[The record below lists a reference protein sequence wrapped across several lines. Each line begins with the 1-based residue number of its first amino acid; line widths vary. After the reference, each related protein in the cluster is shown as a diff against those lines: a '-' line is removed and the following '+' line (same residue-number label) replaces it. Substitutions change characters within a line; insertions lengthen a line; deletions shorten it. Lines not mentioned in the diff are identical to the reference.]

1 MNSIIK
7 KSMLLLS
14 SVSLLI
20 MVLVF
25 SVSYYMAEGYF
36 KNLLEEEVKD
46 SQETIAVVV
55 TEPIFSYDKVL
66 IGKIIS
72 AFVED
77 YAFVHKINAYDHRD
91 QLLFSKTETNE
102 APVASAMIEKE
113 VPIFWSGDKK
123 IGKLVIVYR
132 SDSNDLLLTMVKTV
146 FFTIGFI
153 LLIVLQISNWLALS
167 KLVVK
172 PLQTVGNALSVIAS
186 GGGDLTSRLTI
197 KSNDEI
203 GQLATDFNQF
213 IKKLHDIVTS
223 VVKTAQEVNNTS
235 TAIINNATRNVS
247 ATQQQSIEIEQA
259 STALNEMSL
268 TTNEIAQNANETAE
282 KTEICSEL
290 ASTGNKVVNNTVQQ
304 INMLG
309 SDMTVTAEK
318 ITQVKDKIETI
329 TSVMQV
335 INSIAE
341 QTNLLALNAAIE
353 AARAGEQGRGF
364 AVVADE
370 VRNLAQRTQDS
381 TSEIETIIVELQT
394 ASLEANISM
403 EESQSALQKTID
415 ESASANDALTDILE
429 NIKQISG
436 MNIQIATAS
445 DEQSSVAEDVN
456 RNVTE
461 IFNITN
467 NVKENA
473 EKAQNASKELGA
485 LGQGL
490 IDNLSKFKI

>member
-7 KSMLLLS
+7 KSMLVLS
-14 SVSLLI
+14 CVSLLI
-20 MVLVF
+20 MVFVF
-25 SVSYYMAEGYF
+25 SVSYFMAEGYF
-36 KNLLEEEVKD
+36 KNLLQEEIKD

-66 IGKIIS
+66 IGKIIG

-77 YAFVHKINAYDHRD
+77 YAFVHKITVYDHRD
-91 QLLFSKTETNE
+91 QLLFSQTESKE
-102 APVASAMIEKE
+102 APAASAMIEKE
-113 VPIFWSGDKK
+113 VPITWSDNKK

-146 FFTIGFI
+146 FFTIGLI
-153 LLIVLQISNWLALS
+153 LLVVLQIANWLALS

-172 PLQTVGNALSVIAS
+172 PLQTIGNALSIIAS

-203 GQLATDFNQF
+203 GQLANDFNQF
-213 IKKLHDIVTS
+213 ILKLHDIVTS
-223 VVKTAQEVNNTS
+223 VVETAQEVNNTS
-235 TAIINNATRNVS
+235 TAIINNAEKNVS
-247 ATQQQSIEIEQA
+247 ATQQQAVEIEQA
-259 STALNEMSL
+259 STALHEMSL
-268 TTNEIAQNANETAE
+268 TTNEIAQNANETAG
-282 KTEICSEL
+282 KTEVCSEL
-290 ASTGNKVVNNTVQQ
+290 ANTGHKVVNNTVHQ
-304 INMLG
+304 INLLG
-309 SDMTVTAEK
+309 GDMTITADK

-370 VRNLAQRTQDS
+370 VRNLAQRTQSS
-381 TSEIETIIVELQT
+381 TSEIETIIAELQT
-394 ASLEANISM
+394 ASLEANASM
-403 EESQSALQKTID
+403 EESQTALQKTID
-415 ESASANDALTDILE
+415 ESISASDALNEILD

-445 DEQSSVAEDVN
+445 DEQSSVAEDIT

-467 NVKENA
+467 DVKENA
-473 EKAQNASKELGA
+473 EKAQYASKELGQ